1 MNIFRNWLTR
11 PSTPSEAARALSL
24 SGHAQHH
31 ARVLARVA
39 EIRAD
44 LAAGKR
50 RPIAP
55 RDEVVAGVERRRR
68 AKS

>member
-11 PSTPSEAARALSL
+11 PATPSEAARALSL
-24 SGHAQHH
+24 AGHAQHH

-44 LAAGKR
+44 LAADKR
-50 RPIAP
+50 SPIAP
-55 RDEVVAGVERRRR
+55 RDEVVAQIERRRR
-68 AKS
+68 